1 MFWSEYTHSQLFCA
15 KLKKTWC
22 ALSLFLSMHVNEYE

>member
-15 KLKKTWC
+15 KLTF
-22 ALSLFLSMHVNEYE
+22 SLFLSMHVNEYE